1 MEIKNSILIEW
12 REKIDNWMWKIYE
25 SEEEKQKIRLLKV
38 KVLLLFCQIN

>member
-25 SEEEKQKIRLLKV
+25 SEEEK
-38 KVLLLFCQIN
+38 

>member
-25 SEEEKQKIRLLKV
+25 SGGKIE
-38 KVLLLFCQIN
+38 NPTS